1 MNVVELNAPQQAAVE
16 HGEGPLLIVA
26 GAGTGKTEVIV
37 QRVGYLL
44 AHVPGLQPENILAL
58 TFARKAAEEMRHR
71 AGDYFG
77 PRALGTR
84 FSTFHSFCYD
94 LLREELMLQAVDKT
108 DHWIFLRR
116 HLEQLE
122 LDHYLKVSDPGRFLH
137 DLVDFCSRCH
147 NNLVSPA
154 AYSEYVNKLAAEAQE
169 VVNRGQPLGK
179 DAEKELARLR
189 EHARVYELS
198 ESMLEQEGLLT
209 FGAMISKAAARLK
222 QCKALQRQ
230 LHQRF
235 IYILVDEFQDTNAA
249 QWELLKLLA
258 GERQNVTAVGD
269 DYQAIYRFRGA
280 ADGALERF
288 KDLFPGHKRIVLNQN
303 RRSTKCILN
312 VAAEVSRRLESYSQD
327 KLLTT
332 TNVQGP
338 AVEIAEYSDAEQEA
352 EWVATEVARI
362 AGTGSAEPDSSVA
375 VLYRTHHHRDRLVE
389 VLRRQGVPFAIRN
402 LAINDLPVVRD
413 LVAALRVIGD
423 SLDSVS
429 LVRVLAGPQWG
440 LQPEWL
446 MQYCRE
452 AATQRKSLLEI
463 IEQTAPPEDW
473 KGREA
478 LLDFLRRFATMAG
491 KDRLA
496 TWFPW
501 VSAEL
506 GLPHSS
512 NDRSAL
518 ETFSEFV
525 TRWDKEKSS
534 SGLLHEFLEY
544 FQYFEEAGGI
554 IALGE
559 GNGTDFE
566 DRKTNSAQPELWEAT
581 PKEDSPGKVQLMT
594 LHGAKGLEFEHVFL
608 FHMVRGAFPVRNR
621 QPLIFLPDELL
632 KGPLPKGDSHLDEER
647 RLFYVGV
654 TRAKRHLTLCTI
666 SNEKQRPSIFVDQLQ
681 DISPPHLVRTHP
693 VHSPGT
699 LPVEPADG
707 RAPVTADAG
716 SRLADWVSAPAPPPD
731 EEFTFSISQLET
743 YLECPLKFHFR
754 HQWQIPVPAP
764 PPLLFG
770 IIVHGALKE
779 VMAAVAQN
787 SDGTMEEK
795 IREILDRRWP
805 KTGFP
810 DPVQERKYRELGL
823 EQLVGAAQDWG
834 KKGIVLLYQERSFEI
849 RSGGCRLVGRIDQL
863 HRIPGGGVELVEY
876 KTGRPQTQKE
886 ADRSQQITLYA
897 RACRQELGVEPSAL
911 ILYNLSNREAIQTK
925 RTAKEYRDL
934 EQTIG
939 ETARQIL
946 AGSFPAQPGYHC
958 RFCAYRAICPA
969 QEQRNE
975 GAVPS
980 SI

>member
-1 MNVVELNAPQQAAVE
+1 MSAVELNAPQQAAVE
-16 HGEGPLLIVA
+16 HGQGPLLIVA
-26 GAGTGKTEVIV
+26 GAGTGKTEAIV

-94 LLREELMLQAVDKT
+94 LLREEIMLQAVDKT

-147 NNLVSPA
+147 DNLVSPA
-154 AYSEYVNKLAAEAQE
+154 EYSEYVNRLAAEEQE
-169 VVNRGQPLGK
+169 AVKRGQPLGK
-179 DAEKELARLR
+179 DAEKNLARLR

-209 FGAMISKAAARLK
+209 FGAMISKAVARLK
-222 QCKALQRQ
+222 ESRALQRQ

-258 GERQNVTAVGD
+258 GERQNITAVGD

-288 KDLFPGHKRIVLNQN
+288 KDIFPGHKRIVLNQN
-303 RRSTKCILN
+303 RRSTKCILT
-312 VAAEVSRRLESYSQD
+312 VAAEVSRRLESYSPD

-332 TNVQGP
+332 NNVQGP
-338 AVEIAEYSDAEQEA
+338 AVEIAEHSDAEQED
-352 EWVATEVARI
+352 EWVAREVAQI
-362 AGTGSAEPDSSVA
+362 AGTGSAEPAASIA

-389 VLRRQGVPFAIRN
+389 VLRRQGVPFTIRN

-423 SLDSVS
+423 STDSVS
-429 LVRVLAGPQWG
+429 LVRVLARPQWR
-440 LQPEWL
+440 LQPEL
-446 MQYCRE
+446 LIHYCRE
-452 AATQRKSLLEI
+452 AASQRKSLLEI

-473 KGREA
+473 RGREA
-478 LLDFLRRFATMAG
+478 LLDFLRRFVTMAG

-496 TWFPW
+496 TWFPLL
-501 VSAEL
+501 SAEL

-512 NDRSAL
+512 KERPAF

-544 FQYFEEAGGI
+544 FQYFEEAGGV

-559 GNGTDFE
+559 GNETDFE
-566 DRKTNSAQPELWEAT
+566 NRKTNSAQPELWEAT
-581 PKEDSPGKVQLMT
+581 PKEDRSGKVQLMT
-594 LHGAKGLEFEHVFL
+594 LHGSKGLEFEHVFL

-632 KGPLPKGDSHLDEER
+632 KGPLPKGDSHIDEER

-654 TRAKRHLTLCTI
+654 TRAKRRLTLCTI
-666 SNEKQRPSIFVDQLQ
+666 SNEKQRPSVFVDQLQ

-693 VHSPGT
+693 IHSPGT
-699 LPVEPADG
+699 PPVEPVDGKAPAAADAAA
-707 RAPVTADAG
+707 RLAEWVAAPV
-716 SRLADWVSAPAPPPD
+716 PPE
-731 EEFTFSISQLET
+731 EEFTLSISQLDT
-743 YLECPLKFHFR
+743 YLECPLKYHFR
-754 HQWQIPVPAP
+754 HQWKIPVPAP

-787 SDGTMEEK
+787 SDGTLEEK

-823 EQLVGAAQDWG
+823 DQLVGAAQDWG
-834 KKGIVLLYQERSFEI
+834 KKSIVLLYQEKSFEI

-876 KTGRPQTQKE
+876 KTGRPQPQKE

-897 RACRQELGVEPSAL
+897 QACRQELGVEPSAL
-911 ILYNLSNREAIQTK
+911 ILYNLSNQEAIQTK
-925 RTAKEYRDL
+925 RTAKDYREL

-946 AGSFPAQPGYHC
+946 AGSFTARPGYHC
-958 RFCAYRAICPA
+958 RFCPYRAICPA

-975 GAVPS
+975 GAAPS
-980 SI
+980 PI